1 MAQKGPLAL
10 RLWKFKTA
18 YLEGSET
25 PVNDLAFL
33 ARHRET
39 LRHLHVHGD
48 QLLDVGQVNQLTALE
63 TATIDAPA
71 TRPLE
76 LRRLRRLSSLV
87 VVRDE
92 EDGGN
97 ALVIDWTGA
106 PQLLSVELDPATAD
120 DIAALEAQTA
130 LEEVDLSN
138 PARLPDTLPGS
149 VYSLS
154 LAGVIPAP
162 TRPLALPALEELDL
176 LDVSGLR
183 DFTFLAGSG
192 ALSRLEVFGA
202 IGLVSLAGLRFEPGA
217 HVYLGD
223 CPDLVDIS
231 ALDGVPQID
240 LEIRDCPHLP
250 QVGE

>member
-120 DIAALEAQTA
+120 DRALHQMRSLMATDCSRPGPTPMPLIRQPIN
-130 LEEVDLSN
+130 SSR
-138 PARLPDTLPGS
+138 RLT
-149 VYSLS
+149 
-154 LAGVIPAP
+154 
-162 TRPLALPALEELDL
+162 
-176 LDVSGLR
+176 
-183 DFTFLAGSG
+183 
-192 ALSRLEVFGA
+192 
-202 IGLVSLAGLRFEPGA
+202 
-217 HVYLGD
+217 
-223 CPDLVDIS
+223 
-231 ALDGVPQID
+231 
-240 LEIRDCPHLP
+240 
-250 QVGE
+250 